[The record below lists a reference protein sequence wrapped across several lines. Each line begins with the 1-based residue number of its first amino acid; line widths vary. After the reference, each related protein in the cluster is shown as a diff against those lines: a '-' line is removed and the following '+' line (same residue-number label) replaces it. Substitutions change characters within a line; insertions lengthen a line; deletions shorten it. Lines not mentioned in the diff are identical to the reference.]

1 MRQRILERWLRH
13 HGFRYAEGVARLIE
27 TDATADELAARLFI
41 QQAEA
46 RHATAMFRDKILLPL
61 LDLKAAN

>member
-27 TDATADELAARLFI
+27 TDASRSDELVARLFI

-46 RHATAMFRDKILLPL
+46 RHATTMLRDKILLPL
-61 LDLKAAN
+61 LDL